1 MAREGRSEIE
11 RALTGR
17 RPKLVADLDL
27 HGILHCHTDTS
38 APRRW
43 RRRSGSK
50 PRATTWSRQYRPR
63 SGSAPLLGQAK
74 DGDAGRILHKSTTG
88 NAALCTRL
96 TSTHPSLRSDRH
108 GAPALLEM
116 RPSKP
121 GLAGPIRQVSREA
134 DGIRRYRTDERGGLA
149 GAHGRAHRLAMASWY
164 VIACACFSVIS
175 AVVGSSMMR
184 WDHAGW
190 SWDRSIRRSLKLSQR
205 HNRHWCAVQRHRRV
219 IALVLVREGA
229 SSPLGSVRRIFEF
242 ELRDLSPKLH
252 LVAVP

>member
-1 MAREGRSEIE
+1 MPPRFACVARAKTKRAAATSSRCAMSGCRHRARMACEGRSEIE

-50 PRATTWSRQYRPR
+50 PRATTWSRRCRPR

-74 DGDAGRILHKSTTG
+74 DGAGRILHKSTTG

-96 TSTHPSLRSDRH
+96 TSTHPSLRSGRH

-116 RPSKP
+116 RHSKP

-134 DGIRRYRTDERGGLA
+134 DVIRRYPKTVPMNAAAWLGLRVARTA
-149 GAHGRAHRLAMASWY
+149 W
-164 VIACACFSVIS
+164 
-175 AVVGSSMMR
+175 R
-184 WDHAGW
+184 W
-190 SWDRSIRRSLKLSQR
+190 
-205 HNRHWCAVQRHRRV
+205 
-219 IALVLVREGA
+219 
-229 SSPLGSVRRIFEF
+229 
-242 ELRDLSPKLH
+242 
-252 LVAVP
+252 